1 MPWQPTRHHR
11 SGSLDISEMSN
22 AERNQGQAVERLR
35 DAQTVVSGGETETLP
50 VTIAGEPDV
59 QNPGGR
65 HHHRGLTGCPSKLHP
80 GMAEELGQIQQQQPS
95 EEKAEQHP
103 RSDGG
108 SALPE

>member
-11 SGSLDISEMSN
+11 SRSLDIGEMRYP
-22 AERNQGQAVERLR
+22 ERDQGQTVERPR
-35 DAQTVVSGGETETLP
+35 DAQTLVAGGKTEALP
-50 VTIAGEPDV
+50 VTVAGEPDV

-65 HHHRGLTGCPSKLHP
+65 HHHRSLTGCPSKLHP
-80 GMAEELGQIQQQQPS
+80 GIKQEAGHIQYQEPS
-95 EEKAEQHP
+95 EEKADQHT